1 MFKFKNAEFFVI
13 AFHLEKVWGFP
24 STLFHLI
31 RLYGFR
37 NSRYRCTLCSEM
49 FNAIRV
55 YAVIFVID
63 YPFARQLFHATTR
76 LAAYF
81 KLWRLK
87 VNMDKTETILFTKR
101 RPDHP
106 PLQGMTIPWSSEV
119 KYLGLRLTQTLNYS
133 PHIKRQIGK
142 AIGAL
147 IKLFPILSKE
157 STLTT
162 STKILLYKTSIRSI
176 ISYAVPVWCSVSDST
191 YKQLQILQNKC
202 LRVILNAPRRT
213 PIKDLHC
220 NIDIERLQEYLLHLS
235 ARFYTQ
241 CTEHTNPLVAKI
253 GHYEKSDLQKMYKR
267 YIHKRPKHA
276 LL

>member
-1 MFKFKNAEFFVI
+1 MAIAWSICKPKISTETSHNVVHKVDTVWTNGLLYKLINYKLPTYLITFLKSYLSDRKFSVTIDGSSSSCHPLMAGLPQGAVLSPI
-13 AFHLEKVWGFP
+13 
-24 STLFHLI
+24 LFI
-31 RLYGFR
+31 LY
-37 NSRYRCTLCSEM
+37 T
-49 FNAIRV
+49 A
-55 YAVIFVID
+55 D
-63 YPFARQLFHATTR
+63 YPKISFVQTAMYADDTALFSQSWRPDTIARRLSHATTR
-76 LAAYF
+76 LAACF

-162 STKILLYKTSIRSI
+162 STKILLYKTSILRSP
-176 ISYAVPVWCSVSDST
+176 SLV
-191 YKQLQILQNKC
+191 
-202 LRVILNAPRRT
+202 LR
-213 PIKDLHC
+213 
-220 NIDIERLQEYLLHLS
+220 Q
-235 ARFYTQ
+235 
-241 CTEHTNPLVAKI
+241 
-253 GHYEKSDLQKMYKR
+253 
-267 YIHKRPKHA
+267 
-276 LL
+276 

>member
-1 MFKFKNAEFFVI
+1 
-13 AFHLEKVWGFP
+13 
-24 STLFHLI
+24 
-31 RLYGFR
+31 
-37 NSRYRCTLCSEM
+37 
-49 FNAIRV
+49 
-55 YAVIFVID
+55 
-63 YPFARQLFHATTR
+63 
-76 LAAYF
+76 
-81 KLWRLK
+81 
-87 VNMDKTETILFTKR
+87 MDKTETILFTKR

-106 PLQGMTIPWSSEV
+106 PPLRLQGMTIPWSSEV
-119 KYLGLRLTQTLNYS
+119 KYLGLRLTRTLNYS
-133 PHIKRQIGK
+133 PHIKGQIGK
-142 AIGAL
+142 ATAAL
-147 IKLFPILSKE
+147 IQLFPLLSKE
-157 STLTT
+157 SALTT

-241 CTEHTNPLVAKI
+241 CTEHTNPLVATI